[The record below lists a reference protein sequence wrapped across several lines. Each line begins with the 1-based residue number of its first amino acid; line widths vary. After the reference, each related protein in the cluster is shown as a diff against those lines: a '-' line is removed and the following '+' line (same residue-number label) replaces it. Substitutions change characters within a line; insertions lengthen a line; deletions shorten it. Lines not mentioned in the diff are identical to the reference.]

1 MKTRLYAF
9 LFFLSALFASNPLF
23 AGWSSV
29 SSTPA
34 NWLAAGSG
42 SNLYAADSSSIRA
55 SSDSGKTWKSVTGPS
70 GAPYTA
76 FSFFNNNMWIGTQ
89 SQGAAYSGNQG
100 GSWTV
105 ANTGMLNPLTKIA
118 PQINAIAPL
127 PGSTTGLVA
136 ALSLGAI
143 FSSNGGGKWTYPT
156 QGLPDDLTK
165 CFGASCNKHPVYSLV
180 SVTGAILAGTEVGV
194 YRSTDGGI
202 NWSANGLT
210 NSKITALSTGGG
222 DIYAL
227 ADGDGLYKYAS
238 SSSAW
243 NRIPDTNPVTNASSG
258 LTGKPVAI
266 LAHPNKAGVV
276 FMGDAHGQVLRSSDG
291 GATWEK
297 LSDSTLSSTKIVAF
311 AVPTDQTDMLV
322 AATGNGLYL
331 FDGIAPSTT
340 PPPTPKFSFT
350 IPPITRAPL
359 NTTLVSEVVIVTGLA
374 KAEPISIVGGKYS
387 LNGRPFT
394 DQPGLVANGA
404 RLRVQLQSS
413 ATPKTSTSATVTIN
427 SASADFVVTTMEI
440 TRPKDLTEV
449 FTTAPVGAQIRS
461 DGSVLISSTTPVA
474 LQSTLPTGIV
484 IETTVGTPLTQN
496 AGTLTF
502 TPQSSGAILTSA
514 PITTTTTG
522 LQITSGTYDIQS
534 TAGGNAIPVGSG
546 ASRLTTD
553 TGATSLTISNSG
565 SQTAAFV
572 QSGVV
577 YYQANGATASAKFAA
592 ASGTAVYGGETAEV
606 SNSGSLDRI
615 RIGSLVG
622 DKGLP
627 GDPLTLTNVTS
638 DSTIPKLD
646 GNLQRLSNTADLVT
660 VIQEALNSKF
670 GVTSGVASYDKTNG
684 VVTYTVGNKVY
695 RFIPIDAPTIQI
707 GGATASVFAAAN
719 PATSASG
726 AYSLASRGIQVS
738 LASSLGYFTD
748 LDTAVKVIDPNGK
761 IRIRSSGALQVTL
774 SGADYT
780 GVPGSNAISGG
791 TIQTPGFQLGS
802 DGYYAFLD
810 STGAVQVLYPAFADL
825 TVGEQTVK
833 AIEPNGTVSY
843 NGDGT
848 TTMVLL
854 NYPYTLKPGYALI
867 PLPAAHTN
875 DLWWQDGATFY
886 LRYPDDTAQGFTL

>member
-9 LFFLSALFASNPLF
+9 FFCLSALFASNSLF

-29 SSTPA
+29 STAPA
-34 NWLAAGSG
+34 NWLVAASG
-42 SNLYAADSSSIRA
+42 STLYAADSTSIRA
-55 SSDSGKTWKSVTGPS
+55 SSDSGKTWKSITGPS
-70 GAPYTA
+70 VGTYTA
-76 FSFFNNNMWIGTQ
+76 FSFFNNKMWIGSQ
-89 SQGAAYSGNQG
+89 NQGASFSSNQG
-100 GSWTV
+100 ASWT
-105 ANTGMLNPLTKIA
+105 ASTKNLVVFGSA
-118 PQINAIAPL
+118 KQINALAPL
-127 PGSTTGLVA
+127 PGSTTGLAA
-136 ALSLGAI
+136 ALSQGAV
-143 FSSNGGGKWTYPT
+143 FSSDGGATWTYPT
-156 QGLPDDLTK
+156 QGLPVTTICPLGTCTK
-165 CFGASCNKHPVYSLV
+165 QPVYSLA
-180 SVTGAILAGTEVGV
+180 SVTGAILAGTEAGV
-194 YRSTDGGI
+194 YRSTDGGV
-202 NWSANGLT
+202 NWSANGLAS
-210 NSKITALSTGGG
+210 SKITALSAGGG
-222 DIYAL
+222 DIYAI
-227 ADGDGLYKYAS
+227 ADGDGVYKYAS
-238 SSSAW
+238 SSATW
-243 NRIPDTNPVTNASSG
+243 NRIPDTNPVTNATSG
-258 LTGKPVAI
+258 LTGKPIAV
-266 LAHPNKAGVV
+266 LAHPSKAGMV
-276 FMGDAHGQVLRSSDG
+276 FIGDAYGQVLRSSDG

-297 LSDSTLSSTKIVAF
+297 LSDSSLSSAKIVAF
-311 AVPTDQTDMLV
+311 AVPTDQTDKLV
-322 AATGNGLYL
+322 AAMGDGLYL

-340 PPPTPKFSFT
+340 PPPTPKFSLT

-359 NTTLVSEVVIVTGLA
+359 NTTLVSEVVTVNGLA

-404 RLRVQLQSS
+404 RLRVQVQSS
-413 ATPKTSTSATVTIN
+413 ASPKTGTTATVTID
-427 SASADFVVTTMEI
+427 SVSADFVVTTIEI

-474 LQSTLPTGIV
+474 LQSTLPAGIV
-484 IETTVGTPLTQN
+484 IETTAGTPLTQN

-502 TPQSSGAILTSA
+502 TPQNSGAMLTSTPVTSA
-514 PITTTTTG
+514 TNG
-522 LQITSGTYDIQS
+522 LQITNGTFDIQS
-534 TAGGNAIPVGSG
+534 TTGGNTIPVGSG
-546 ASRLTTD
+546 TSRLTTD
-553 TGATSLTISNSG
+553 IGATSLTVSNSG
-565 SQTAAFV
+565 SQTSAFV

-577 YYQANGATASAKFAA
+577 YYQVSGSTASSKFAA
-592 ASGTAVYGGETAEV
+592 TSGTAVYGGETAEV

-646 GNLQRLSNTADLVT
+646 GNLQRLNNTATLLT
-660 VIQEALNSKF
+660 VIQDALNSKF
-670 GVTSGVASYDKTNG
+670 GVTTGVASYDKTNG

-695 RFIPIDAPTIQI
+695 RFIPIDVPTIQI

-726 AYSLASRGIQVS
+726 AFSLASQGIQMS

-748 LDTAVKVIDPNGK
+748 LNTAVKVIDPNGK

-774 SGADYT
+774 NGADYT

-791 TIQTPGFQLGS
+791 TIQSPGFQLDS
-802 DGYYAFLD
+802 NGYFAFKD
-810 STGAVQVLYPAFADL
+810 STGAVQSLYPAFADL
-825 TVGEQTVK
+825 TVGDKTVK
-833 AIEPNGTVSY
+833 ALEPTGTVTD

-848 TTMVLL
+848 TIMLL
-854 NYPYTLKPGYALI
+854 LGKTYTLRPVYALI
-867 PLPAAHTN
+867 PLPTAHTN